1 MVDTQRTR
9 LRDKLL
15 RYIPVYGAYKVEEEL
30 REWDRSVRDEAVLYL
45 TRGEAQLTTLLEHA
59 VTRRDRPMIAQI
71 ERTRKQ
77 AHGLKEQLRT
87 AVAGYFPRFSPIQIR
102 EDALR
107 EALDLDEHIV
117 QQTQTFAAKLAVLAQ
132 RFPSDE
138 TAVLL
143 DLEALHTEL
152 RQIQTQLTRRAVLFR
167 TGSPEEAR

>member
-1 MVDTQRTR
+1 MADMKRTR

-45 TRGEAQLTTLLEHA
+45 TRGEAQLTALLEHA
-59 VTRRDRPMIAQI
+59 VTLRDRAMIARI
-71 ERTRKQ
+71 ERIRKLT
-77 AHGLKEQLRT
+77 HGVKEQLRT

-102 EDALR
+102 EEALR
-107 EALDLDEHIV
+107 EALDLDERIV

-132 RFPSDE
+132 RFAGNE

-143 DLEALHTEL
+143 DLDGLHTAL
-152 RQIQTQLTRRAVLFR
+152 GQIQTHLTRRAVLFR
-167 TGSPEEAR
+167 TGSVEEGR

>member
-1 MVDTQRTR
+1 MVNTRRTG

-59 VTRRDRPMIAQI
+59 VTLRDRAMIARI
-71 ERTRKQ
+71 ERTRKH
-77 AHGLKEQLRT
+77 AHALKEQIRT
-87 AVAGYFPRFSPIQIR
+87 AAAGYFPRFSSIQIR

-132 RFPSDE
+132 RFAGDE

-143 DLEALHTEL
+143 DLDELHTEL
-152 RQIQTQLTRRAVLFR
+152 GQIQTQLTHRAVLFR
-167 TGSPEEAR
+167 TGSVEEAR